1 MNKSSESEYISIK
14 KPENDELAFREY
26 RLRKLG
32 VRGMY
37 ANRAMILRVVTEEGL
52 IEVNIS
58 SYEETRRELD
68 IELSSS
74 VEQAWKIGM
83 ILDYFDEKW
92 FEIEDFVSD
101 KVIAEGGKAE

>member
-1 MNKSSESEYISIK
+1 MIKTSESEYIGIK
-14 KPENDELAFREY
+14 KPTAVELTFREY

-32 VRGMY
+32 VRGVY
-37 ANRAMILRVVTEEGL
+37 ANAGRILRIVTEEDL

-58 SYEETRRELD
+58 SYDETRGELD

-74 VEQAWKIGM
+74 IEQAWIIGK

-92 FEIEDFVSD
+92 SEIEEFVSD
-101 KVIAEGGKAE
+101 KATVEGGKVE

>member
-1 MNKSSESEYISIK
+1 MIKTSEPEYISIK
-14 KPENDELAFREY
+14 KPKDGELAFREY

-37 ANRAMILRVVTEEGL
+37 ANGGRILRIVTEEGL
-52 IEVNIS
+52 FEVNIS
-58 SYEETRRELD
+58 SYEETRRQLD

-74 VEQAWKIGM
+74 VEQAWIIGR

-92 FEIEDFVSD
+92 PEIEDFVID
-101 KVIAEGGKAE
+101 EVIAEGGKVE